1 MKAIGTYII
10 IKPIEEEV
18 TTDSGLLL
26 SGEET
31 SKLRYRKGKVLNV
44 GTEVDVINEGD
55 VIYYD
60 QQSGHTMLLNNE
72 VVAIIR
78 QQSVVG
84 VL

>member
-31 SKLRYRKGKVLNV
+31 SKLRYRKGEVLNV
-44 GTEVDVINEGD
+44 GTDVDIIKEND
-55 VIYYD
+55 IIYYD

-72 VVAIIR
+72 VVSIIR
-78 QQSVVG
+78 QQSVVV

>member
-1 MKAIGTYII
+1 MQAIGTYII
-10 IKPIEEEV
+10 IKPIDEEV
-18 TTDSGLLL
+18 TTESGLLL

-44 GTEVDVINEGD
+44 GTDVEVIKKGNE
-55 VIYYD
+55 IYYD

-78 QQSVVG
+78 QMNVVV

>member
-1 MKAIGTYII
+1 MQAIGTYII

-18 TTDSGLLL
+18 TTKSGLLL

-31 SKLRYRKGKVLNV
+31 SNLRYRKGEVLNV
-44 GTEVDVINEGD
+44 GTDVEIIKEKD
-55 VIYYD
+55 IIYYD
-60 QQSGHTMLLNNE
+60 QQSGHTMLLNND

-78 QQSVVG
+78 QMNVVV

>member
-1 MKAIGTYII
+1 MQAIGTYII
-10 IKPIEEEV
+10 IKPIDEEV
-18 TTDSGLLL
+18 TTESGLLL

-44 GTEVDVINEGD
+44 GTDVEIIKEGD
-55 VIYYD
+55 EIYYD
-60 QQSGHTMLLNNE
+60 QNSGHTMLLNNE

-78 QQSVVG
+78 QMNVVV

>member
-31 SKLRYRKGKVLNV
+31 SKLRYRKGEVLNV
-44 GTEVDVINEGD
+44 GTDVDLIKEND
-55 VIYYD
+55 IIYYD

-72 VVAIIR
+72 VVSIIR
-78 QQSVVG
+78 QQSVVV